1 MDILKLA
8 LIGTLRIALFGALK
22 VALFAYI
29 LFLPDTAYSGAK
41 PERGGRRE
49 KGCRASPYD
58 SYDELAGCGGWRLF
72 CGGFGNRTDRPQS
85 LFRAHGDGGGGPAAA
100 GRVAAGDGR

>member
-1 MDILKLA
+1 MNILKLA

-41 PERGGRRE
+41 PERNGHISGTCLMPHR
-49 KGCRASPYD
+49 KATNS
-58 SYDELAGCGGWRLF
+58 A
-72 CGGFGNRTDRPQS
+72 RTS
-85 LFRAHGDGGGGPAAA
+85 FWISSG
-100 GRVAAGDGR
+100 